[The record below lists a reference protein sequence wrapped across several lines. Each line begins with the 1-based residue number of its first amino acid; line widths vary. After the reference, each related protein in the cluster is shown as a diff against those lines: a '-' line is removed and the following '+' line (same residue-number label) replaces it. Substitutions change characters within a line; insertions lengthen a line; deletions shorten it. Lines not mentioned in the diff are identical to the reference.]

1 MKSDVSAG
9 GDEKQHHLWLP
20 WSGALP
26 MLIPVTETNSAVLRN
41 LKSSLG
47 LYPCYRQTVK
57 RCSAS
62 EVSSDTILDLQA
74 TLGSHLSLEQP
85 NAAYSLPNTSKRLA
99 EAAITYPIAFVKEQC
114 KSSDDG
120 SENRGEGIQKPLRNT
135 KMEPIC

>member
-1 MKSDVSAG
+1 MCLLVVMKSNIT
-9 GDEKQHHLWLP
+9 
-20 WSGALP
+20 SGFPLSCP
-26 MLIPVTETNSAVLRN
+26 Q
-41 LKSSLG
+41 KSEIFLG
-47 LYPCYRQTVK
+47 VYPCYRQTVK

-99 EAAITYPIAFVKEQC
+99 EAAIKYPIAFVKEQC

-120 SENRGEGIQKPLRNT
+120 IENRGEGIQKPLRNT